1 MKEIIIGI
9 DHGYSNIKTAN
20 TCFKTGVIAHEG
32 KPAFT
37 NDLLIYDGHYYT
49 IGEGHK
55 EYSPIKTNDQDYYI
69 LTLAAVARELNLCG
83 LREAKVIIAA
93 GLPLT
98 WVKEQG
104 AGFRAYL
111 LQKPE
116 VEFNFRGAT
125 YRVGFADALVFPQ
138 GFAAVTDRMKA
149 FVGINM
155 LADIGNGTMNIMK
168 LVDSR
173 VVQSACFT
181 EFYGTHQCTLG
192 IREQMLS
199 RFGKSVEDNLID
211 AFIRNGKADIDQRYQ
226 DAMRQSAMEYVSG
239 IFRRLRE
246 HSYDPELMRLYVVG
260 GGGCLIKH
268 FAEVDPARVVVIGDI
283 HASAKG
289 FEYMAKLDLR
299 KKGLMQ

>member
-1 MKEIIIGI
+1 MESLR
-9 DHGYSNIKTAN
+9 DSN
-20 TCFKTGVIAHEG
+20 
-32 KPAFT
+32 
-37 NDLLIYDGHYYT
+37 L
-49 IGEGHK
+49 
-55 EYSPIKTNDQDYYI
+55 
-69 LTLAAVARELNLCG
+69 
-83 LREAKVIIAA
+83 

-98 WVKEQG
+98 RVKEQG
-104 AGFRAYL
+104 AGFRSHL

-125 YRVGFADALVFPQ
+125 YRVGFSDALVFPQ

-155 LADIGNGTMNIMK
+155 LADIGNGEVANPEGLQVRFADRAGRIENSSGAPHMNIMK

-246 HSYDPELMRLYVVG
+246 HGYDPELMRLYVVG
-260 GGGCLIKH
+260 G
-268 FAEVDPARVVVIGDI
+268 EVGMPLAFQVLARGQNRGRFKSKI
-283 HASAKG
+283 
-289 FEYMAKLDLR
+289 
-299 KKGLMQ
+299 